1 MPAPEY
7 ANLVA
12 RLPRSF
18 GPTLNDQFRQWDL
31 LFPAEQRR
39 LRRQLDWLAALP
51 AAEFQRLFEP
61 IVELEGRMELPKWQ
75 PGAAG
80 LSIVDTGVIARS
92 PHYPEWRAAVER
104 IFDRVNAASD
114 AANQLARLPRLLIC
128 ALPPGL
134 PVADRTLWPD
144 LAAQGKWLQLATPFG
159 EMEQA
164 LIATLARRRLRPD
177 LEDIETTW
185 VIECTEHFAQAV
197 AATGAVRFSW
207 DSLAAARRVFLDR
220 LNSVPRDL
228 KSVDRT
234 TDELRR
240 MDLSSQ
246 LGPGLGDRPRVREF
260 IRAVL
265 LSGNGS
271 LVFNNSFVQWG
282 SSEALRRVE
291 PQVLVASFG
300 IRPKLKPFSS
310 TVLFEDQQRANPA
323 PDQDDPAGSLID
335 AQMLS
340 QYVYYT
346 AARLAPNR
354 DFTLTLFTCADLP
367 LALALGP
374 QAALSSVVSGAVA
387 VDTGGLADR
396 LLAWLAPA

>member
-1 MPAPEY
+1 MPPPEY
-7 ANLVA
+7 TDLVA

-31 LFPAEQRR
+31 LFPAERR
-39 LRRQLDWLAALP
+39 LLRRQLGWLAALP
-51 AAEFQRLFEP
+51 AGEFQRLFAP
-61 IVELEGRMELPKWQ
+61 ITALESRMELPKWQ
-75 PGAAG
+75 PGTAG
-80 LSIVDTGVIARS
+80 LSIVDTGMIARS
-92 PHYPEWRAAVER
+92 PHYPEWRTEVER
-104 IFDRVNAASD
+104 IFSRVNAASEP
-114 AANQLARLPRLLIC
+114 ASKLARLPRLLIC

-134 PVADRTLWPD
+134 PVADQTLWPD
-144 LAAQGKWLQLATPFG
+144 LAAQGKWLQLASPFG

-164 LIATLARRRLRPD
+164 LVASLAKRRLSPD
-177 LEDIETTW
+177 LEDIEATW
-185 VIECTEHFAQAV
+185 VIECVDRLSQAV
-197 AATGAVRFSW
+197 AATSAVRFSW
-207 DSLAAARRVFLDR
+207 DSLAAARRVFLNR

-228 KSVDRT
+228 KSVDQT
-234 TDELRR
+234 TDDLRR
-240 MDLSSQ
+240 LDLAPL

-291 PQVLVASFG
+291 PQLLVAGFG

-310 TVLFEDQQRANPA
+310 TVLFEDQHRANPA

-374 QAALSSVVSGAVA
+374 QTALARVVSGAGA
-387 VDTGGLADR
+387 LDSERLAAR

>member
-1 MPAPEY
+1 MPPPEY
-7 ANLVA
+7 TNLVA

-31 LFPAEQRR
+31 LFPAEQRQ

-51 AAEFQRLFEP
+51 GGEFQKLFAP
-61 IVELEGRMELPKWQ
+61 IVELESRMELPQWQ
-75 PGAAG
+75 PGVAG
-80 LSIVDTGVIARS
+80 LTIVDTGVIARS
-92 PHYPEWRAAVER
+92 PHYPEWRSEVER
-104 IFDRVNAASD
+104 IFNRINSASEPG
-114 AANQLARLPRLLIC
+114 NQFVRLPRLLIC
-128 ALPPGL
+128 SLPQGL
-134 PVADRTLWPD
+134 PIADQTLWPD
-144 LAAQGKWLQLATPFG
+144 LAAQGKWLQLARPFG
-159 EMEQA
+159 EMERA
-164 LIATLARRRLRPD
+164 LIASLAKRRLDPE
-177 LEDIETTW
+177 LEDIEATW
-185 VIECTEHFAQAV
+185 VIECAERFSQAV

-207 DSLAAARRVFLDR
+207 DALASARRVFLDR
-220 LNSVPRDL
+220 LNAVPRDL
-228 KSVDRT
+228 KSVDQT

-240 MDLSSQ
+240 LDLGTL

-282 SSEALRRVE
+282 ASEALRRVE
-291 PQVLVASFG
+291 PQVLIAGFG

-310 TVLFEDQQRANPA
+310 TVLFEDQQRANPS

-346 AARLAPNR
+346 AGRLAPNR
-354 DFTLTLFTCADLP
+354 DSTLTLFTCADLP
-367 LALALGP
+367 LALALGTK
-374 QAALSSVVSGAVA
+374 AALASVVSGAEA
-387 VDTGGLADR
+387 IDAERLAAR